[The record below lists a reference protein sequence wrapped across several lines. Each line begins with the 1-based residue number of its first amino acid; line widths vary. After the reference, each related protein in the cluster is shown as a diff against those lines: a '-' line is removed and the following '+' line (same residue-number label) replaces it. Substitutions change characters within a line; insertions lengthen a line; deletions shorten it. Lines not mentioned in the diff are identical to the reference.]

1 MTQKQIY
8 ISDYDYN
15 RLDAMIQAFKN
26 VWTRDME
33 SITMLQNE
41 INRAKVIPQKSIGDD
56 VVTMNSKVRLKTSI
70 PDIHRL

>member
-33 SITMLQNE
+33 SITMLQNLTD
-41 INRAKVIPQKSIGDD
+41 RCLGLSFFRLGL
-56 VVTMNSKVRLKTSI
+56 VV
-70 PDIHRL
+70 